1 MAKKGSKWSLF
12 YFIGMALVAVGFCC
26 PMFKGKL
33 LGGTSNG
40 FDYINFQNFDFVSLG
55 AILILVGAILGLV
68 FCSVKI
74 KNLNFLKLLAVVLS
88 IVGGIVLIIGFNDNA
103 VYKAVA
109 KGFLKH
115 AYIGFYMILAGW
127 ILGIVGWVT
136 KK

>member
-1 MAKKGSKWSLF
+1 MAKKGSKLSLI
-12 YFIGMALVAVGFCC
+12 YLIGMALIAVGFCC

-33 LGGTSNG
+33 LGGTTNG
-40 FDYINFQNFDFVSLG
+40 FDYINFQEFGFVTLG
-55 AILILVGAILGLV
+55 ALLILIGAVLGLV
-68 FCSVKI
+68 FCLVKM
-74 KNLNFLKLLAVVLS
+74 KNANTLKLVAIVLS

-103 VYKAVA
+103 IYKAIA

-127 ILGIVGWVT
+127 VLGIVGWVT